1 MSNTSVSKG
10 ESTRTNS
17 RPNAPRSDSNSNSKS
32 EESGDFE
39 VMVGSIGDSIK
50 EYGGK
55 HPAVVGFSIFLA
67 GFYLGWKIKPW

>member
-10 ESTRTNS
+10 EPTRTNS
-17 RPNAPRSDSNSNSKS
+17 RPNAPRSDSRSHSQ
-32 EESGDFE
+32 ESGDFE
-39 VMVGSIGDSIK
+39 LMVESIGDSIK

-55 HPAVVGFSIFLA
+55 HPAVVACTIFLA

>member
-10 ESTRTNS
+10 EQSRSQS
-17 RPNAPRSDSNSNSKS
+17 RPNPPRSDSNN

-39 VMVGSIGDSIK
+39 AMVGSIGDSIK

>member
-17 RPNAPRSDSNSNSKS
+17 RPNAPRSDSHSNS